1 MTTNAVNQTHFLFSN
16 EIYAIELNST
26 EARNVASMAFP
37 MDTRSQLNPYS
48 EDYRYKE
55 LVESFVE
62 LSTGSDITIE
72 YQEGAARKIIHIGF
86 RNNDTS

>member
-1 MTTNAVNQTHFLFSN
+1 
-16 EIYAIELNST
+16 
-26 EARNVASMAFP
+26 
-37 MDTRSQLNPYS
+37 LNPYS